1 MSNLLFRLAVSGLFA
16 SALGL
21 AGCGQKG
28 PLILPPEKAAEKRQ
42 KQAER
47 GQLPD
52 ERIPQQ
58 PNRF

>member
-1 MSNLLFRLAVSGLFA
+1 MSSTFLRLAVSGLI
-16 SALGL
+16 LGAIGL
-21 AGCGQKG
+21 SGCGQKG
-28 PLILPPEKAAEKRQ
+28 PLYLTPEQEAEKRQ

-52 ERIPQQ
+52 ERLPTQ